1 MPDLTPLELYQRAEI
16 EAGLAQANR
25 GEFATDEE
33 VAAVF
38 AKVGVAWR
46 PNAKSPLRPE
56 PDEGCANS

>member
-16 EAGLAQANR
+16 EAGLAQADC

-38 AKVGVAWR
+38 AKFGVA
-46 PNAKSPLRPE
+46 
-56 PDEGCANS
+56 